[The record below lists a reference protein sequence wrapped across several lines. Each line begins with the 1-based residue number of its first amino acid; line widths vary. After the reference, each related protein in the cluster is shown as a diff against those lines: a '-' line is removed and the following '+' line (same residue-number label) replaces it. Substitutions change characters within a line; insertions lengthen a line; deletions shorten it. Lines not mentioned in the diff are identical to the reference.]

1 VTSTYAFLGTPL
13 YAAPEAQLRTH
24 VGPAADRYSLGVILF
39 HMLSG
44 VPPFQGE
51 TPFEILNRHRTDLPP
66 DLGDL
71 RPETPPALRRLVS
84 RLLDKEPDQ
93 RPEDSEIL
101 RILAEVTSGLSVPP
115 AAPPAD

>member
-1 VTSTYAFLGTPL
+1 
-13 YAAPEAQLRTH
+13 
-24 VGPAADRYSLGVILF
+24 LGVILF